1 MYNLLSVEFIFYF
14 FYSFLAIF
22 LAIFIPGAVMLR
34 SSKLSLSPLSSIVS
48 SFVIGTAS
56 WVLLG
61 FIIGF
66 LNIRFVSH
74 LYIIGAL
81 AIWIV
86 KFRNIKIHLGIPKSL
101 FPIVGII
108 ILGILMQM
116 SFGIFMGVK
125 ETQGISFCCIDASDN
140 LYFLSLSH
148 EIIKNIP
155 PYEPGL
161 SGVIVKNYHYLSNV
175 FIADLS
181 RVFMIPVNILQYQVS
196 AVYLP
201 ALLGL
206 VVLVF
211 SLSYTKKIRYAFWL
225 LIFVYFGG
233 DFIWMLMIFLQK
245 GTNFFSMSSLEDGA
259 KFLSNPPRAFATVQ
273 LFGGLIL
280 LSHWLSNKRNIATT
294 LILGVVFGT
303 LIGFKVYVGIFA
315 IAGLGALS
323 IWWIIKRQYFNL
335 LLVCICAAVVAIIYL
350 PVNRGAGGLYFTSF
364 WFFENFIVQ
373 PYLQLERLELAR
385 RIFAEDS
392 KPLKAFA
399 FEVLYVGITV
409 FALFGTKL
417 LGLIQSRKSLNL
429 FPVELHIFLI
439 AGIIPS
445 LIVGFFFQQT
455 SGGSNTFNFLV
466 NVFVF
471 GSIYTA
477 ATVFWLTSFK
487 KVGFLIAVVIIGLT
501 IPRVFFETKQ
511 NVRRLTTHQMLTL
524 SNNQLNAFSFLSAQP
539 KGLVVVDHT
548 YFALDKSS
556 PYIAYFSNQPMFLS
570 GIQILE
576 SHNVKVT
583 KPISVQTIIM
593 DGGLSDVARAIKTN
607 NISYIVL
614 GPKTSLFA
622 TNSAIF
628 LDTIYK
634 NKEVRVL
641 KANHQKI
648 DTILKDE
655 SNGKVYE
662 K

>member
-1 MYNLLSVEFIFYF
+1 
-14 FYSFLAIF
+14 
-22 LAIFIPGAVMLR
+22 
-34 SSKLSLSPLSSIVS
+34 
-48 SFVIGTAS
+48 
-56 WVLLG
+56 
-61 FIIGF
+61 
-66 LNIRFVSH
+66 
-74 LYIIGAL
+74 
-81 AIWIV
+81 
-86 KFRNIKIHLGIPKSL
+86 
-101 FPIVGII
+101 
-108 ILGILMQM
+108 
-116 SFGIFMGVK
+116 
-125 ETQGISFCCIDASDN
+125 
-140 LYFLSLSH
+140 
-148 EIIKNIP
+148 
-155 PYEPGL
+155 
-161 SGVIVKNYHYLSNV
+161 
-175 FIADLS
+175 
-181 RVFMIPVNILQYQVS
+181 
-196 AVYLP
+196 
-201 ALLGL
+201 
-206 VVLVF
+206 
-211 SLSYTKKIRYAFWL
+211 
-225 LIFVYFGG
+225 
-233 DFIWMLMIFLQK
+233 
-245 GTNFFSMSSLEDGA
+245 MSSLEDGA
-259 KFLSNPPRAFATVQ
+259 KFLSNPPRAYAVIQFM
-273 LFGGLIL
+273 GGLSL
-280 LSHWLSNKRNIATT
+280 LKIVLQKNKNLA
-294 LILGVVFGT
+294 LIFVTSLVFGT
-303 LIGFKVYVGIFA
+303 LIGFKVYIGIF
-315 IAGLGALS
+315 GLVGL
-323 IWWIIKRQYFNL
+323 FVL
-335 LLVCICAAVVAIIYL
+335 AVVSIFRKNIYNKLLFVCTLAISLMIYI
-350 PVNRGAGGLYFTSF
+350 PVNKNAGGLYFTSF

-634 NKEVRVL
+634 NKEVNVL

-655 SNGKVYE
+655 SNDKIYE